1 MACYTLAQSSLKTIE
16 KNADGTFEQ
25 RVVLVLTSYSLFFL
39 ITEDEELIIAAIPT
53 QIDIF
58 NKDSQGYGLIQTL
71 AQGNPVKGLALS
83 ADGQELIS
91 CNNVLNVYRHN
102 GVEFILSHTIAL
114 GFNCFEVN
122 FLNGLLEVHGSS
134 SQLHFYE
141 LNGDAYVPKFTIPT
155 NETYIQELNIFEGGS

>member
-58 NKDSQGYGLIQTL
+58 SRDSQGYGLIQTL
-71 AQGNPVKGLALS
+71 AQGNTVKG
-83 ADGQELIS
+83 
-91 CNNVLNVYRHN
+91 
-102 GVEFILSHTIAL
+102 
-114 GFNCFEVN
+114 
-122 FLNGLLEVHGSS
+122 
-134 SQLHFYE
+134 
-141 LNGDAYVPKFTIPT
+141 
-155 NETYIQELNIFEGGS
+155 